1 MKTTQKLIVFAA
13 ALALAAAVSPD
24 AGDALQSHEVNIYG
38 SANIKSWS
46 AKVHQLNVI
55 SELLVEDGQ
64 LTEIRKV
71 RVEIDVEA
79 IEGSDGRAMTRD
91 LHETFNKE
99 NHPRIVFELKEILEL
114 EAVENGY
121 RIRASGELSMA
132 GHTRTIELE
141 VDGEVLDDEKIE
153 FSGTKTMLMTDWEMS
168 PPTALL
174 GVLRTR
180 DEVEVE
186 FRIVVA
192 HD

>member
-1 MKTTQKLIVFAA
+1 MKTVQNLIVVAA
-13 ALALAAAVSPD
+13 AMALLGASGAEGGGTLAD
-24 AGDALQSHEVNIYG
+24 HEVTIYG